1 MRNRTQARELA
12 IQALYQI
19 DVQGRDILADAVS
32 FCRSRAGD
40 DEVAQ
45 FAAELVNG
53 CQARITEIDKEIAS
67 IVENWEL
74 PRMAVVDRCILR
86 MAVYEL
92 LFRDDIPPKVSVNEA
107 IDLAKKYSTE
117 NSGAFVNGILDKVYA
132 GYDGGR
138 SKAGEA
144 GKEEKAETEASSDAV
159 ADYGEADL
167 HVHTICSD
175 GTFTPE
181 EIVVEAARL
190 GIKTIAITDHDT
202 ADAVRPAQAEGAK
215 RGVYVIPGVEVSGYV
230 PPFEIHIVGLFID
243 IDNKNLIEKFR
254 QIHEERVSRLSEIVE
269 RLKTV
274 NVKLDVAEIL
284 RLAGDSPPGRMHL
297 AEVLIKH
304 GYCNNFPEAFN
315 RYIGDDCPAYVPK
328 TTLTPRQ
335 AIELVHDAGGVSVYA
350 HPGVSGRDDII
361 HMLVES
367 GLQAI
372 EAYYPSHSPEVV
384 ARYLKVAK
392 KYDLAVAGGS
402 DFHGRRKP
410 GIPLGKI
417 KVSNEAVHA
426 LRQRCKQMSNMV
438 TAI

>member
-1 MRNRTQARELA
+1 MRKRTQARELA

-19 DVQGRDILADAVS
+19 EVQGRDILADAVS
-32 FCRSRAGD
+32 FCSSKAGD
-40 DEVAQ
+40 EEVAQ
-45 FAAELVNG
+45 FATELVKG
-53 CQARITEIDKEIAS
+53 CRAHIKELDEEITSVA
-67 IVENWEL
+67 ENWEL

-117 NSGAFVNGILDKVYA
+117 NSGTFVNGILDKVYA
-132 GYDGGR
+132 GCDAGR
-138 SKAGEA
+138 SKEGKAG
-144 GKEEKAETEASSDAV
+144 TEGSSVAV

-181 EIVVEAARL
+181 EVVEEAARL

-202 ADAVRPAQAEGAK
+202 VDAVRPAQTEGAK

-230 PPFEIHIVGLFID
+230 PPFEIHIIGLFLD
-243 IDNKNLIEKFR
+243 IDNKDLLEKFSE
-254 QIHEERVSRLSEIVE
+254 ICAERVSRLSAIVE
-269 RLKTV
+269 RLETV
-274 NVKLDVAEIL
+274 NVKLDVEEIL
-284 RLAGDSPPGRMHL
+284 NLAGNSPPGRMHV
-297 AEVLIKH
+297 AEVLIKR
-304 GYCNNFPEAFN
+304 GYCNNIPETFN

-328 TTLTPRQ
+328 TILTPRQ
-335 AIELVHDAGGVSVYA
+335 AIELIHGAGGVSVYA

-372 EAYYPSHSPEVV
+372 EVYCPSHSPEAV

-402 DFHGRRKP
+402 DFHGLRKP
-410 GIPLGKI
+410 NIPLGKI

-426 LRQRCKQMSNMV
+426 LMERCKQRGNMV